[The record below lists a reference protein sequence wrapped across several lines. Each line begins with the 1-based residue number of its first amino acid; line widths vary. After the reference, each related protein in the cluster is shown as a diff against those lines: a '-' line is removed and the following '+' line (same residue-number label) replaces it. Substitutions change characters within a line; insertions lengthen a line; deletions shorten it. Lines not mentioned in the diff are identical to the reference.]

1 MVKRFGNGKS
11 QLGNMDAVLSDTHLD
26 TRITLFTLINVI
38 VPKREY
44 AVELLEADA
53 EFV

>member
-1 MVKRFGNGKS
+1 MVKIFRKGKS

-26 TRITLFTLINVI
+26 TRITLCILINVI

-44 AVELLEADA
+44 AGEFLEADA